1 MNISFGK
8 KIPIA
13 KCQIQ
18 NLTTGRFEP
27 ATIFELDCKDESD
40 LLEVV
45 KPSREWEYAAYI
57 HSNMCDK
64 VDLQK
69 IFGND
74 DTDRFYILQN
84 KYGET
89 LGMSQVEEIYDGA
102 YDLAYLDTKK
112 DKQYKYVGQTLLAT
126 VAREVF
132 KKAGDSFSV
141 YGAVDSAIKFYEKVC
156 GFQLGDLGMP
166 YLPWD
171 EIPKFIKQTEKRTQ
185 SQIID
190 LKG

>member
-1 MNISFGK
+1 MSGVTAKISKNFRNQLSR
-8 KIPIA
+8 KI
-13 KCQIQ
+13 
-18 NLTTGRFEP
+18 
-27 ATIFELDCKDESD
+27 
-40 LLEVV
+40 
-45 KPSREWEYAAYI
+45 
-57 HSNMCDK
+57 
-64 VDLQK
+64 
-69 IFGND
+69 
-74 DTDRFYILQN
+74 N
-84 KYGET
+84 K
-89 LGMSQVEEIYDGA
+89 LP
-102 YDLAYLDTKK
+102 LAYLDTKK